1 MLRPGPARRPAP
13 RPRRPLTMKPANGAT
28 RTTKGR
34 SDGESETLGNSA
46 QEHTLTAAGCIFCR
60 IAAGT
65 EPSWQV
71 WENEYAYAFLDKSP
85 ATIGHTLVVPRVHA
99 ADIWDISRQDVA
111 RLMETVHDVARLLND
126 KLRPDGL
133 TLFQANRAA
142 GWQEVFHMH
151 IHLVPRYAGD
161 QLTRAWTARPAAEQ
175 ELDEVLNRI
184 R

>member
-1 MLRPGPARRPAP
+1 VPYWAGSKETWELVR
-13 RPRRPLTMKPANGAT
+13 
-28 RTTKGR
+28 GR
-34 SDGESETLGNSA
+34 
-46 QEHTLTAAGCIFCR
+46 EHTLTAAGCVFCR

-71 WENEYAYAFLDKSP
+71 WDNEYAYAFLDRSP
-85 ATIGHTLVVPRVHA
+85 ATTGHTLVVPRIHA
-99 ADIWDISRQDVA
+99 ADIWDISRQDA
-111 RLMETVHDVARLLND
+111 GYLMETAHDVARLLND
-126 KLRPDGL
+126 KLRPDGM

-161 QLTRAWTARPAAEQ
+161 QLTRSWTARPAAEQ